1 MRPQSETPP
10 ASNSVTLPGVSG
22 TRMPH
27 SRRDPHH
34 CTRHLHRHFRLS
46 FKLRSSVP
54 RFYCLRPESTEGNS
68 EKRISKSS
76 SEAGAL
82 RRSQPLRR
90 LWHTAIPSPSVSGN
104 STDKP
109 QRRSPACL
117 FITVIVHLHLLT
129 IQASVAK
136 PPWNILIYE
145 SGLRIC

>member
-1 MRPQSETPP
+1 MRPQPETPP
-10 ASNSVTLPGVSG
+10 ASHSVPLPGVSG

-27 SRRDPHH
+27 SRRGPPH
-34 CTRHLHRHFRLS
+34 TRHLHLHFRLS

-54 RFYCLRPESTEGNS
+54 RFYCLRPESAEGNS

-82 RRSQPLRR
+82 RRSLPLRR

-117 FITVIVHLHLLT
+117 FITVIVLLHLLT

-136 PPWNILIYE
+136 PPWNILNMN
-145 SGLRIC
+145 LAFAFC